1 VLGKAVK
8 LLAQLVQPGLVG
20 KNKDRRESRWEGK
33 AVPGD
38 VFEKVTDCT
47 KVGCKSSENCTLG
60 QTATIG

>member
-1 VLGKAVK
+1 MCWEKAVK

-20 KNKDRRESRWEGK
+20 QNKNKDQRESRWEGK

-47 KVGCKSSENCTLG
+47 VR
-60 QTATIG
+60 